1 MMAEKLEYI
10 LAIELLGDYEA
21 QQFQDSDVEVAPAS
35 KAVYDRLAQEI
46 PVMKDDML
54 LTPHIE
60 FLKELVH
67 SGELID
73 VVQGVTGALK

>member
-1 MMAEKLEYI
+1 
-10 LAIELLGDYEA
+10 
-21 QQFQDSDVEVAPAS
+21 
-35 KAVYDRLAQEI
+35 
-46 PVMKDDML
+46 MKDDML

-73 VVQGVTGALK
+73 VVQGVTGTLK